1 MRCMSLNIRF
11 MTDLNPTIPIA
22 TRVRDPRSKP
32 LCWFKLRGFLENLEK
47 LLGTVH
53 TVSLRTAYFLH
64 DALLFQLTNGS
75 HYRVVRK
82 AKALLSPT
90 RRHERI
96 CPQQIHDLYGNLCV
110 RITGEFTV
118 PAFQQCVGSFGAT

>member
-1 MRCMSLNIRF
+1 MSLNIRF
-11 MTDLNPTIPIA
+11 MTDLNPTIPSA

-32 LCWFKLRGFLENLEK
+32 LCWFKLWGFLENLEK

-75 HYRVVRK
+75 HYRVVRQ
-82 AKALLSPT
+82 AKALLSPA

-96 CPQQIHDLYGNLCV
+96 CAQQIQHLKGNLCMGV
-110 RITGEFTV
+110 SGEFTA
-118 PAFQQCVGSFGAT
+118 PAFHQR